1 DLPGRQSAR
10 QEGGGGG
17 CIMAVRDEIDV
28 VARLEDGAPARG
40 HELPVAQHRGDDDV
54 AWQGQVGDARP
65 DGPAVLP
72 YEDVRDRG
80 AYGSVAPELEAQ
92 GAARRLLDGQAEA
105 LRQRPHGEALYD
117 GAHDDDDEDDVEDVL
132 GAGDAEPQRDNREDD
147 GHRAL

>member
-1 DLPGRQSAR
+1 
-10 QEGGGGG
+10 
-17 CIMAVRDEIDV
+17 
-28 VARLEDGAPARG
+28 
-40 HELPVAQHRGDDDV
+40 GDDDV

-132 GAGDAEPQRDNREDD
+132 GAGDAEPQRDYREDD
-147 GHRAL
+147 GHRALQAGPREQRALGDGEAVAPQRHPPQQSQRAEDGDRP